1 MSKQDQQGWKSME
14 FNMTTAPSVG
24 RFSNDQQ
31 PTLYVKGS
39 SAKFDD
45 NDGRKTMAPY
55 SNHGQLSHQASQQ
68 SASDIVDLRT
78 ALGANSKICDYGHDW
93 QAASVSITAYW
104 CYIRIN

>member
-78 ALGANSKICDYGHDW
+78 ALGANSWICDYW
-93 QAASVSITAYW
+93 PSLASSISVYY
-104 CYIRIN
+104 CILVLYQD